1 MLWVQHHLLY
11 LLYLTLY
18 PKAVGTT
25 MAQTTEHKEGKATVK
40 VIYRTAKTLADGSH
54 PFWLRITKD
63 RKSTFVATGRSLHP
77 KYWNNNYTGYKEAI
91 RKSYPET
98 YRNELIKK
106 LHEWEQKYSK
116 AADTLAD
123 GDEIHDAKAVASKA
137 IEGRK
142 QARSVTLLA
151 YIDELTTA
159 LIAARQKGNSAIYKD
174 LKNQLA
180 DFVKN
185 QYGTGKKD
193 VSFSEVTV
201 RFCNQLETF
210 FRERGNSDT
219 TLSNRYRTLRA
230 VFNKAIAEG
239 VAKPE
244 QYPFARN
251 VAEKHKFSIGKFDT
265 STQKRA
271 ISRDDVRKVE
281 NFTPTG
287 TATGQ
292 WAGIKNATEVER
304 LTLAKSV
311 FLFSFYVGGINFV
324 DLAKLRWRNINTDA
338 EGFTRLTYVRQKTG
352 GKFPI
357 RLLPPAVA
365 IIEQYRAFTH
375 SGPDSYI
382 FPILNTKQHPTE
394 TQINNRLHKVLGQV
408 NKDLKTVGERAGIDT
423 PLTTYVARHS
433 FATALRQKGTATA
446 VISQMMGHKT
456 EAVTAI
462 YLDSFASETVD
473 SAYDALL

>member
-1 MLWVQHHLLY
+1 MGI
-11 LLYLTLY
+11 TLFVIFVV
-18 PKAVGTT
+18 PNVVPIAVGTT
-25 MAQTTEHKEGKATVK
+25 MARTTEHKEGKATIK
-40 VIYRTAKTLADGSH
+40 VVYRAAKTLADGSH

-63 RKSTFVATGRSLHP
+63 RKSTFVATGLSLHS
-77 KYWNNNYTGYKEAI
+77 KYWNDKHTGYKEAI
-91 RKSYPET
+91 RKSYPEP
-98 YRNELIKK
+98 YRDELIKK
-106 LHEWEQKYSK
+106 LDGWEQKYSN
-116 AADTLAD
+116 AADTLSDAD
-123 GDEIHDAKAVASKA
+123 ETHDARAVAYKA

-151 YIDELTTA
+151 YIDELVSA
-159 LIAARQKGNSAIYKD
+159 MVAARQKGNSAIYRD

-180 DFVKN
+180 DFIKDE
-185 QYGTGKKD
+185 YGTGKKD
-193 VSFSEVTV
+193 VTFNEVTI

-230 VFNKAIAEG
+230 VFNKAIAED

-244 QYPFARN
+244 QYPFSRN

-265 STQKRA
+265 STEKRA

-281 NFTPTG
+281 NFVPTG

-292 WAGIKNATEVER
+292 WASIKNAAKVER

-352 GKFPI
+352 GKFPV
-357 RLLPPAVA
+357 RLLSPAVA
-365 IIEQYRAFTH
+365 IIELYRSFTH
-375 SGPDSYI
+375 NGPDSYI
-382 FPILNTKQHPTE
+382 FPILNVKQHPTE
-394 TQINNRLHKVLGQV
+394 TQVTNRLHKILGQV
-408 NKDLKTVGERAGIDT
+408 NKDLKTIGECTGIQT

>member
-1 MLWVQHHLLY
+1 
-11 LLYLTLY
+11 
-18 PKAVGTT
+18 
-25 MAQTTEHKEGKATVK
+25 MARTTEHKEGKATVK
-40 VIYRTAKTLADGSH
+40 IIYRTAKTLADGLH

-63 RKSTFVATGRSLHP
+63 RKSTFVATGLSLHP
-77 KYWNNNYTGYKEAI
+77 KYWNDNYSSYRDAI
-91 RKSYPET
+91 RKSYPEP
-98 YRNELIKK
+98 YRNELIKR
-106 LHEWEQKYSK
+106 LYEWEQKYST

-142 QARSVTLLA
+142 QARRVTLLA
-151 YIDELTTA
+151 YIDELVTGMV
-159 LIAARQKGNSAIYKD
+159 AARQKGNSIIYRD
-174 LKNQLA
+174 LRNQLA
-180 DFVKN
+180 DFIQDYHRKE
-185 QYGTGKKD
+185 D
-193 VSFSEVTV
+193 IPFSEVTV
-201 RFCNQLETF
+201 QFCNRLETF

-230 VFNKAIAEG
+230 VLNRAIAEG

-271 ISRDDVRKVE
+271 ISRDDVRKIE
-281 NFTPTG
+281 NFIPTG
-287 TATGQ
+287 TATGPH
-292 WAGIKNATEVER
+292 ARLRNAVEVER

-324 DLAKLRWRNINTDA
+324 DLAKLRWCNVSTDA
-338 EGFTRLTYVRQKTG
+338 EGFARLTYVRQKTG
-352 GKFPI
+352 GKFSV
-357 RLLPPAVA
+357 RLLTPAVTLT
-365 IIEQYRAFTH
+365 EQYRLDTH
-375 SGPDSYI
+375 TGPDSYI
-382 FPILNTKQHPTE
+382 FPILNIKRHQIA
-394 TQINNRLHKVLGQV
+394 TQIHNRIHKVSAMV
-408 NKDLKTVGERAGIDT
+408 NADLKQVGQRAGIET

-446 VISQMMGHKT
+446 VISQAMGHKT

-473 SAYDALL
+473 LAYDALL

>member
-1 MLWVQHHLLY
+1 
-11 LLYLTLY
+11 
-18 PKAVGTT
+18 
-25 MAQTTEHKEGKATVK
+25 MARTTEHKEGKATVK

-63 RKSTFVATGRSLHP
+63 RKSTFIATGLSLPP
-77 KYWNNNYTGYKEAI
+77 KHWNEKYTGYKEAI
-91 RKSYPET
+91 RKSYPEP
-98 YRNELIKK
+98 YRNDLIKK
-106 LHEWEQKYSK
+106 LQDWEQKYSN
-116 AADTLAD
+116 AADTLAS

-137 IEGRK
+137 IEDRK
-142 QARSVTLLA
+142 QARRVTLLA
-151 YIDELTTA
+151 YINELVTGMV
-159 LIAARQKGNSAIYKD
+159 AARQKGNSIIYRD

-180 DFVKN
+180 DFIQD
-185 QYGTGKKD
+185 QYHKED
-193 VSFSEVTV
+193 IPFSDVTV

-230 VFNKAIAEG
+230 VWNKAIAEG

-244 QYPFARN
+244 HYPFARN

-271 ISRDDVRKVE
+271 ISRDEVRKVE
-281 NFTPTG
+281 NFIPTG
-287 TATGQ
+287 TYSGPHFSLR
-292 WAGIKNATEVER
+292 NAVEVER

-324 DLAKLRWRNINTDA
+324 DLAKLRWNNINIDA
-338 EGFTRLTYVRQKTG
+338 EGFARLTYVRQKTG
-352 GKFPI
+352 GKFSV
-357 RLLPPAVA
+357 RLLAPAIA
-365 IIEQYRAFTH
+365 LIDQYRPDTKTD
-375 SGPDSYI
+375 SDSYV
-382 FPILNTKQHPTE
+382 FPILNISQHQTA
-394 TQINNRLHKVLGQV
+394 TQVHNRIHKVSAMV
-408 NKDLKTVGERAGIDT
+408 NADLKKIGERTEIST

>member
-1 MLWVQHHLLY
+1 MSR
-11 LLYLTLY
+11 
-18 PKAVGTT
+18 
-25 MAQTTEHKEGKATVK
+25 TTESKEGKATVK
-40 VIYRTAKTLADGSH
+40 IIYRNVKTLADGSH
-54 PFWLRITKD
+54 PFWLRITKN
-63 RKSTFVATGRSLHP
+63 RKTTYVATGYSLHP
-77 KYWNNNYTGYKEAI
+77 KYWNDSHSNYRDAI
-91 RKSYPET
+91 RKSYPDP
-98 YRNELIKK
+98 YRSDLIDK
-106 LHEWEQKYSK
+106 LDRKEKAYSK
-116 AADTLAD
+116 AATTLAD
-123 GDEIHDAKAVASKA
+123 ADEVHDTKAVASKA

-142 QARSVTLLA
+142 QARSITLLA
-151 YIDELTTA
+151 YIEELATA
-159 LIAARQKGNSAIYKD
+159 MVAARQKGNSIIYRD

-180 DFVKN
+180 DFLQELHGPK
-185 QYGTGKKD
+185 KKD
-193 VSFSEVTV
+193 IPFSDVSV

-210 FRERGNSDT
+210 FRQRGNTDT

-230 VFNKAIAEG
+230 VFNRAIAEG

-281 NFTPTG
+281 NFVPIG

-292 WAGIKNATEVER
+292 WSGQKNAAEIER
-304 LTLAKSV
+304 LTLARAV
-311 FLFSFYVGGINFV
+311 FLFSFYCGGINFV
-324 DLAKLRWRNINTDA
+324 DLAKLRWRNISTDS
-338 EGFTRLTYVRQKTG
+338 EGFARLSYVRQKTG
-352 GKFPI
+352 GKFSI
-357 RLLPPAVA
+357 RLLPPALA
-365 IIEQYRAFTH
+365 LIEQYKPDTFN
-375 SGPDSYI
+375 GPDSYV

-394 TQINNRLHKVLGQV
+394 KQIDNRLHKILGQV
-408 NKDLKTVGERAGIDT
+408 NKELKTLGERAGIDT

-446 VISQMMGHKT
+446 VISQAMGHKT

>member
-1 MLWVQHHLLY
+1 
-11 LLYLTLY
+11 
-18 PKAVGTT
+18 
-25 MAQTTEHKEGKATVK
+25 MARTTEHKEGKATVK

-63 RKSTFVATGRSLHP
+63 RKSTFVATGLSLSP
-77 KYWNNNYTGYKEAI
+77 KYWNDNYTGYKEAV
-91 RKSYPET
+91 RKSYPEP

-106 LHEWEQKYSK
+106 LHEWEQKYSN

-123 GDEIHDAKAVASKA
+123 GDEMHDAKAVASKA

-142 QARSVTLLA
+142 QARRVTLLA
-151 YIDELTTA
+151 YIDELVTGMV
-159 LIAARQKGNSAIYKD
+159 AARQKGNSIIYRD

-180 DFVKN
+180 DFIQDHYRKE
-185 QYGTGKKD
+185 D
-193 VSFSEVTV
+193 ISFSEVTI

-230 VFNKAIAEG
+230 VLNKAIAEG
-239 VAKPE
+239 VAKPDH
-244 QYPFARN
+244 YPFARN

-271 ISRDDVRKVE
+271 IGRDEVRKIE
-281 NFTPTG
+281 DFTPTG
-287 TATGQ
+287 SFTGPH
-292 WAGIKNATEVER
+292 AHLRNAVEVER
-304 LTLAKSV
+304 LTLAKNV

-324 DLAKLRWRNINTDA
+324 DLAKLRWRNLTTDS
-338 EGFTRLTYVRQKTG
+338 EGNQRLTYIRQKTG
-352 GKFPI
+352 GKFSV
-357 RLLPPAVA
+357 RLLAPAIT
-365 IIEQYRAFTH
+365 IIEQYRPDTGN
-375 SGPDSYI
+375 GPDEYI
-382 FPILNTKQHPTE
+382 FPILNGKQHQTP
-394 TQINNRLHKVLGQV
+394 TQIHNRTHKVSAMV
-408 NKDLKTVGERAGIDT
+408 NADLKTVGQRAGIDT

-473 SAYDALL
+473 LAYDALL